1 MKIVVMSDIHI
12 RAAGDICG
20 RSPQAFLRRAIGHI
34 AVHHGDADLCV
45 LLGDL
50 TDEGLPAEYK
60 DLADLLS
67 ALPMPIAYT
76 LGNHDN
82 RANFLKQ
89 FREVPRDANGF
100 VQSVA
105 DVGQRRCVLLD
116 TNVPGYHGGRL
127 DGGRLEWLEET
138 LAASDRDCLV
148 FLHHP
153 PIDTALPAF
162 ADIALDDIE
171 AVDTCLS
178 RHSEKVEAVFFG
190 HCHMSVSGMVGRI
203 PAFGLRSLIYQ
214 IMPNLAD
221 ESFIVAPGLPP
232 AYSVIVETGTGL
244 ALHVVEFGYE
254 GPTE

>member
-12 RAAGDICG
+12 KAAGDICG
-20 RSPQAFLRRAIGHI
+20 RSPQMFLRRAIGHI

-50 TDEGLPAEYK
+50 ADEGLPAEYK
-60 DLADLLS
+60 DLASLLS

-76 LGNHDN
+76 LGNHDD
-82 RANFLKQ
+82 RGNFLNQ
-89 FREVPRDANGF
+89 FAGVPRDGNGF
-100 VQSVA
+100 VQSVT
-105 DVGQRRCVLLD
+105 DVGSRRCVLLD
-116 TNVPGYHGGRL
+116 TNVPDYGGGRL

-138 LAASDRDCLV
+138 LAASDRKCLV

-162 ADIALDDIE
+162 ATIALDDIE
-171 AVDTCLS
+171 AVDACLS

-190 HCHMSVSGMVGRI
+190 HCHMSVSGLVAGI

-214 IMPNLAD
+214 AIPNLAD
-221 ESFIVAPGLPP
+221 DRFISAPGLPP
-232 AYSVIVETGTGL
+232 AYSVIVETATGL
-244 ALHVVEFGYE
+244 TLHVVEFGYD
-254 GPTE
+254 GPIE

>member
-1 MKIVVMSDIHI
+1 MKFVVMSDIHI
-12 RAAGDICG
+12 KANADICG
-20 RSPQAFLRRAIGHI
+20 RSPQASLARAVTHIGE
-34 AVHHGDADLCV
+34 HHGDADLCI

-50 TDEGLPAEYK
+50 ADEGLPAEYA

-67 ALPMPIAYT
+67 GLPMPIAYT
-76 LGNHDN
+76 LGNHDD

-89 FREVPRDANGF
+89 FGEVPRDGNGF
-100 VQSVA
+100 IQSVA
-105 DVGQRRCVLLD
+105 DVGDRRCVLLD

-127 DGGRLEWLEET
+127 DGGRLEWLDET
-138 LAASDRDCLV
+138 LAASDRQCLV

-162 ADIALDDIE
+162 ATIALDDIE
-171 AVDTCLS
+171 AVGACLS
-178 RHSEKVEAVFFG
+178 RHSETVEAVFFG
-190 HCHMSVSGMVGRI
+190 HCHMSVAGMVGRI

-214 IMPNLAD
+214 AIPNLAD
-221 ESFIVAPGLPP
+221 DTFISAPGLPP

-244 ALHVVEFGYE
+244 ALHVVEFGYD